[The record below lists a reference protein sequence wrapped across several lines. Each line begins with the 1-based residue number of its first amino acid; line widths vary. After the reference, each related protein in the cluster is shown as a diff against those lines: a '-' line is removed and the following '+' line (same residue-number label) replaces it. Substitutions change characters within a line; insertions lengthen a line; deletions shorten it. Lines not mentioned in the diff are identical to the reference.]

1 MYTQRV
7 QEMEGKSRVEDFYRK
22 DEPEMLFL
30 LFFFGL
36 LISLVLLSV
45 MLSPSGEVVFTP
57 AGICNAALSRCDCS
71 LSAHHARRFCATYS
85 AGVGRFF

>member
-30 LFFFGL
+30 FFFFFRL
-36 LISLVLLSV
+36 LISLVFLSV
-45 MLSPSGEVVFTP
+45 MLSQSGEVVFTP
-57 AGICNAALSRCDCS
+57 AGICNAA
-71 LSAHHARRFCATYS
+71 
-85 AGVGRFF
+85 

>member
-30 LFFFGL
+30 SFFF
-36 LISLVLLSV
+36 V
-45 MLSPSGEVVFTP
+45 
-57 AGICNAALSRCDCS
+57 CS
-71 LSAHHARRFCATYS
+71 
-85 AGVGRFF
+85 FFQFSCL